1 MAHARRPGV
10 GSLPHGHPSTV
21 LAPQALLLPSLA
33 PHHPIAQI
41 PRGYCLCSRAPKAPP
56 SSHNAL
62 LPTLIHRFSS
72 VTTPGLSPV
81 CNASPLQSWGPL
93 WGVCSRLAPITHLC
107 PVPAGTLTGSLCCP
121 SLLPPTLNTLGGP
134 LSWTLSP
141 PRYAT
146 PCTLHFLYA
155 APRKPFPK
163 PHPCLAAMPVGSLHV
178 PCSPAPS
185 PDGPCCHLQAQ
196 TQPLGD
202 IPMCCTPGPASSL
215 TPQVLRLRLLP

>member
-1 MAHARRPGV
+1 MLKSTQSSPQLSQCPSPHLD
-10 GSLPHGHPSTV
+10 SLLFQRNHPW
-21 LAPQALLLPSLA
+21 A
-33 PHHPIAQI
+33 
-41 PRGYCLCSRAPKAPP
+41 
-56 SSHNAL
+56 
-62 LPTLIHRFSS
+62 LPTVH
-72 VTTPGLSPV
+72 
-81 CNASPLQSWGPL
+81 ASPLQSWGPL

-121 SLLPPTLNTLGGP
+121 SLLPPSLNTPGGP
-134 LSWTLSP
+134 LSWTLSAP
-141 PRYAT
+141 CYAT

-185 PDGPCCHLQAQ
+185 PEGPCCHLQAQ
-196 TQPLGD
+196 TQPLGG
-202 IPMCCTPGPASSL
+202 IPVCCTPGPASSL